1 MTHMPAPMPYQDSTA
16 LQLDLFLRYES
27 DVKRYIQSQ
36 LSCQKLSEDLTQET
50 WLRFSRMRNI
60 EHIADIKSFLFKI
73 AGNLAIDHLR
83 HKQVESRAQQLL
95 SHSAE
100 SDRLSPERFVSGQQ
114 QVSQLN
120 QALSELP
127 PQCRVAFSLHRM
139 KGKSYTEIANI
150 LGVSEKAVEKHISHA
165 LKHCRRKIIRQ

>member
-1 MTHMPAPMPYQDSTA
+1 MPHQDPTA
-16 LQLDLFLRYES
+16 LQLDLFLRYEG

-60 EHIADIKSFLFKI
+60 EHISDIKSFLFKI

-95 SHSAE
+95 SNSAE
-100 SDRLSPERFVSGQQ
+100 SSELDRLSPERFVSGQQ

-120 QALSELP
+120 QALTELP

-139 KGKSYTEIANI
+139 KGKSYSEIAKI